1 MTVIVSALLVSPLFL
16 AVGLRLYWR
25 IRPGRGRGEGGS
37 ARPRS
42 FRATGTEEMHA
53 LLSPGKRVQ
62 LEQRRVESVL
72 RDDDQDGSPRR
83 TGIDLDAG
91 VARIRRT
98 GAGGSGP

>member
-1 MTVIVSALLVSPLFL
+1 
-16 AVGLRLYWR
+16 
-25 IRPGRGRGEGGS
+25 
-37 ARPRS
+37 
-42 FRATGTEEMHA
+42 MHA